1 MGGCVILAFEA
12 FDIQS
17 VAYGEDETKDYS
29 KWILLMLLLGD

>member
-1 MGGCVILAFEA
+1 MGGCVILA

-29 KWILLMLLLGD
+29 KWILLILLLGD